1 MSQIRM
7 FPMIWN
13 ANGDIIN
20 GRDLGKKK
28 KCNDN
33 RTRHVNFPV
42 VKEKKIVTT
51 TGLGMSL
58 FQQSKKKLQRQ
69 PNSACHF
76 SSSRRILN
84 EGNGHGD
91 VSNGR
96 DLEKEKEKCNDN
108 RTRHVTLPAVGGYWM
123 KGMDLAVCFVCC
135 WYQTYL
141 RIDCGTIHIMK
152 PTTT

>member
-33 RTRHVNFPV
+33 RTRHVNFPA
-42 VKEKKIVTT
+42 VKKKLKKNCNDNRSRQCHFTSSQKKI
-51 TGLGMSL
+51 
-58 FQQSKKKLQRQ
+58 KKLQRQPDSACHSSSSQKQKLQRQ

-76 SSSRRILN
+76 TSSRRILN

-96 DLEKEKEKCNDN
+96 DLEKEKCNDN
-108 RTRHVTLPAVGGYWM
+108 RTRHVTLPAVGGY
-123 KGMDLAVCFVCC
+123 
-135 WYQTYL
+135 
-141 RIDCGTIHIMK
+141 
-152 PTTT
+152 